1 MKNILKILLPT
12 VCLLMALGIHAQNLT
27 VTGKVVDNEGLEVI
41 GANIT
46 LKGSTGIGTITNIDG
61 KYTLNV
67 NNASK
72 DVLVFSYIGM
82 KTQEVPVKGRKQIN
96 VTLLPDNKVL
106 DEVVVIGYGTAKRSD
121 LTGSVVSVKSED
133 LMQTPTSDVAQALA
147 GRVAG
152 VNIMQSEGAPGANVS
167 IRVRGGISITQSNEP
182 LYVIDGFP
190 SEDGMSSLD
199 PGEIESI
206 DILKDASSTA
216 IYGAR
221 GANGVVVITTKSGGK
236 KNDMKMSVKFDS
248 YIGIK
253 KVSKKLPVL
262 SPKEFVLLD
271 YERSLSLKGE
281 DGVKGFQKRYGS
293 FYEINDNYA
302 GRPGVDWQE
311 EALGRVTT
319 SQNYRV
325 SISGGNK
332 ELKYSLSYNYFKGL
346 GAMIKSGNN
355 KHNVSFSVSH
365 RASDRFQANARLNY
379 NENKVYG
386 MGTSDGSSRFNK
398 MEHILQYR
406 PVIGL
411 YGNDNDLI
419 WDTDPLLED
428 DNANPMV
435 SPLVS
440 ASAEKKD
447 RLSRNLQINGGFTF
461 NFNKRLSLRNSTG
474 MRYSTTRNDIFNG
487 SKSSSGKRSSIN
499 GYTQYDEKGSFQTS
513 NVLNYEYRK
522 DKHRFTLMGGQE
534 FVSNWS
540 KALRATVT
548 NFPNDDI
555 GLNDMGLGVPNSTT
569 SKVIYDDK
577 LISFFARANY
587 NLNEKYLFTA
597 TVRADG
603 SSKFSDKHKWG
614 YFPSV
619 SAAWRLGEEE
629 FIKRMKLF
637 SDLKIRVGYGLA
649 GNNRVGN
656 YSSLDLLSSVNYANN
671 DAQVSGYVP
680 AGIPSEYLQWES
692 NATFNFGVDLGFLE
706 QRITVSPE
714 FYINNSS
721 NLLLNSR
728 VPGSSGFTNMLRN
741 IGQTR
746 NVGVDLTINSTNIQN
761 KKFSWKSSLNVS
773 YNRNTIKALSGEKSF
788 LEEASFGYNQAT
800 HKIEVDNSIGQ
811 FYGFKTLGVY
821 QVNEFDYDAATQTY
835 LLKEGIPYMGDRNK
849 MQPGMWKFA
858 NLDNNDV
865 IDDNDRTVI
874 GNANPD
880 FYGGLNN
887 TFKYKNWD
895 MSVFFSFSYGA
906 EVLNAT
912 KLTSTKAG
920 KMNYNVLAAVDSNHR
935 WMTID
940 ADGKIVTDPGQ
951 LASLNA
957 GRNVASI
964 YDLQEGKNYIHSW
977 AVEDASFL
985 RLSNINI
992 GYTFDRKKL
1001 ARFGLQSLRLY
1012 ASGNNLFVWTPYT
1025 GFDPEVSTKGS
1036 NLTPGVD
1043 FGAYPRNRSFIFGL
1057 NVAF

>member
-46 LKGSTGIGTITNIDG
+46 LKGSAGIGTITNIDG

-262 SPKEFVLLD
+262 SPREFVLLD

-293 FYEINDNYA
+293 FYEIDDNYA

-332 ELKYSLSYNYFKGL
+332 ELKYSLSYSYFKDL

-587 NLNEKYLFTA
+587 NLNEKYLFPA

-656 YSSLDLLSSVNYANN
+656 YSSLDLLSSVNYVNN

-706 QRITVSPE
+706 QRIIVSPE
-714 FYINNSS
+714 FYINNSN

-746 NVGVDLTINSTNIQN
+746 NVGFDLTVNSTNIQN
-761 KKFSWKSSLNVS
+761 KKFSWRTSLNVS
-773 YNRNTIKALSGEKSF
+773 YNRNTIKALSGEQSF

-800 HKIEVDNSIGQ
+800 HKIEVGNSIGQ

-865 IDDNDRTVI
+865 IDNNDRTVI

-940 ADGKIVTDPGQ
+940 ADGKVVTDPGQ

>member
-12 VCLLMALGIHAQNLT
+12 ICLLMALGIHAQNLT

-46 LKGSTGIGTITNIDG
+46 LKGSAGIGTITNIDG

-152 VNIMQSEGAPGANVS
+152 VNIMQSEGAPGTNVS

-262 SPKEFVLLD
+262 SPREFVLLD

-293 FYEINDNYA
+293 FYEIDDNYA

-332 ELKYSLSYNYFKGL
+332 ELKYSLSYSYFKDL

-499 GYTQYDEKGSFQTS
+499 GYTQYDERGSFQTS
-513 NVLNYEYRK
+513 NVLNYEYHK
-522 DKHRFTLMGGQE
+522 DKHRLTLMGGQE

-577 LISFFARANY
+577 LVSFFARANY

-649 GNNRVGN
+649 GNNRVGS
-656 YSSLDLLSSVNYANN
+656 YSSLDLLSSVNYVNN
-671 DAQVSGYVP
+671 DAQAPGYVP
-680 AGIPSEYLQWES
+680 ASIPSEYLQWES
-692 NATFNFGVDLGFLE
+692 NATFNLGIDLGFLE

-714 FYINNSS
+714 FYINKST

-746 NVGVDLTINSTNIQN
+746 NVGFDLTVNSTNIQN
-761 KKFSWKSSLNVS
+761 KKFSWRTSLNVS
-773 YNRNTIKALSGEKSF
+773 YNRNTIKALSGEQSF

-800 HKIEVDNSIGQ
+800 HKIEVGKSIGQ

-821 QVNEFDYDAATQTY
+821 QVDEFDYDAATQTY
-835 LLKEGIPYMGDRNK
+835 LLKEGIPYMGNREK

-895 MSVFFSFSYGA
+895 MSIFFSFSYGA

-920 KMNYNVLAAVDSNHR
+920 KTNNNVLATVDSKHR

-940 ADGKIVTDPGQ
+940 TDGKVVTDPGQ
-951 LASLNA
+951 LTALNA
-957 GRNVASI
+957 GRNIASI
-964 YDLQEGKNYIHSW
+964 YDLQEGKSYIHSW

-992 GYTFDRKKL
+992 GYTFNRKKL
-1001 ARFGLQSLRLY
+1001 ARIGLQSLRLY